1 MTSAQSGE
9 GVKST
14 PNLWIN
20 SKWILRTEG
29 VKESQNCVDVI
40 YWTPLHTLPARVCLP
55 TSDTSRTL
63 PHPPSLP
70 KHLCVRAKPHHKF
83 WWRVGPP
90 TVAFGVSEQSVAAF
104 TESLK
109 KAFPKGRLL
118 KMRILVLVPLLISGM
133 PNEKWDV
140 SFTKSDFSLLKS
152 HISLLYSHFSL
163 MKSHI
168 PLPTSSFSNITTD
181 LEWKWQYVSP
191 FLISH
196 FLYPTFNLEWEMWN
210 VKWDLGKSQNLTF

>member
-1 MTSAQSGE
+1 MLQNKTILSESLIHKSQGSVALGNLNHRLHRQDTSAFGLVWLSRARLAG
-9 GVKST
+9 GR
-14 PNLWIN
+14 P
-20 SKWILRTEG
+20 RP
-29 VKESQNCVDVI
+29 
-40 YWTPLHTLPARVCLP
+40 PLSP
-55 TSDTSRTL
+55 
-63 PHPPSLP
+63 
-70 KHLCVRAKPHHKF
+70 
-83 WWRVGPP
+83 
-90 TVAFGVSEQSVAAF
+90 E
-104 TESLK
+104 
-109 KAFPKGRLL
+109 GRLL
-118 KMRILVLVPLLISGM
+118 KMRIVVLVPLLISGM

-196 FLYPTFNLEWEMWN
+196 FLYPTSHL
-210 VKWDLGKSQNLTF
+210 D